1 MALILGINAFH
12 ADASA
17 VLLKDGVLVGA
28 IAEERI
34 NRVKHFAGF
43 PSLAI
48 QKLLTM
54 AGAKVTDLDHIAI
67 GRDGRANLLDKLA
80 FSLKNLSRI
89 SKLARQRL
97 ENRAQIRDIPE
108 LLAEA
113 TGVPRDAIKAR
124 VHHVEHHLCHAA
136 STFLPSGFE
145 RAAILTIDGF
155 GDFASVMTAV
165 GEGSRFKVLDR
176 VLFPH
181 SLGVFYSAICQFI
194 GYDKYGDEGK
204 VMGLAPYGKPTY
216 LDVMRDIVQLE
227 DDGRFS
233 LDLDYFIHHSEGV
246 DYGTTDDGHPTLA
259 PLYSPKLAE
268 RLGAPRVR
276 NSEITQRD
284 MDIAFSLQARFE
296 EVYFHIL
303 RHLHKV
309 TGLDALCVA
318 GGVSLNS
325 VGNGKIFQQTGFTKF
340 YAHPAAT
347 DDGTAFGAA
356 YFVHHITLGAP
367 RGEPIH
373 HAYFG
378 DAFTDDEIAQ
388 ALERHGL
395 LEIATR
401 LSDDD
406 ALCAETAKHVAAGK
420 VVGWFQGRMEWGP
433 RALGHRSI
441 VAHPGLPTMKDTLN
455 ARIKHREWFRPFAP
469 SILEERVGDY
479 FTESHPSPFM
489 MLVYPTLPAGR
500 EDIQA
505 TDHVDHTG
513 RLQSVS
519 KADAPLYYN
528 LISHFEKVTGIPVVL
543 NTSFNENEPI
553 VHTPDHAIDCY
564 LRTKMDV
571 LSIGHFVVTKP
582 QGQG

>member
-1 MALILGINAFH
+1 MANILGINAFH

-28 IAEERI
+28 IAEERL

-43 PSLAI
+43 PSMAI
-48 QKLLTM
+48 RKLLEMGGLTV
-54 AGAKVTDLDHIAI
+54 GELDHIAI
-67 GRDGRANLLDKLA
+67 GRDAKANLTDKIA
-80 FSLKNLSRI
+80 FSLQNLTRI

-97 ENRAQIRDIPE
+97 ENRANIKDIPE
-108 LLAEA
+108 LLAQA
-113 TGVPRDAIKAR
+113 CGVSRDAVKAR

-136 STFLPSGFE
+136 STYLPSGFD
-145 RAAILTIDGF
+145 RAAILSIDGF
-155 GDFASVMTAV
+155 GDFASTVTAI
-165 GEGSRFKVLDR
+165 GEGDRFKVLDR
-176 VLFPH
+176 ILFPH

-204 VMGLAPYGKPTY
+204 VMGLAPYGKPSY
-216 LDVMRDIVQLE
+216 LEAMRDIVRLE
-227 DDGRFS
+227 DEGRFS
-233 LDLDYFIHHSEGV
+233 LNLDYFIHHSEGV
-246 DYGTTDDGHPTLA
+246 DYGVTDEGHPTLA
-259 PLYSPKLAE
+259 PLYSEKLIE
-268 RLGAPRVR
+268 RFGTPRVR
-276 NSEITQRD
+276 GSEITQRD
-284 MDIAFSLQARFE
+284 MDLAFSMQARFE

-309 TGLDALCVA
+309 TGCDALCVA

-325 VGNGKIFQQTGFTKF
+325 VGNGKIFEQTGFKRF

-356 YFVHHITLGAP
+356 YFVHHLTLGNP

-373 HAYFG
+373 HGYFG
-378 DAFTDDEIAQ
+378 DAYDDEQIAE
-388 ALERHGL
+388 ALAKAGL
-395 LEIATR
+395 LERAEK
-401 LSDDD
+401 LDED
-406 ALCAETAKHVAAGK
+406 ALCTRTAKEVAQGK

-433 RALGHRSI
+433 RALGARSI
-441 VAHPGLPTMKDTLN
+441 VAHPGFPGMKDILN

-479 FTESHPSPFM
+479 FTETHPSPFM
-489 MLVYPTLPAGR
+489 MLVYRTRPQGR
-500 EDIQA
+500 DDISA

-519 KADAPLYYN
+519 RRDAPRYYK
-528 LISHFEKVTGIPVVL
+528 LIESFEKETGIPVIL

-553 VHTPDHAIDCY
+553 VCRPEEAIDCFM
-564 LRTKMDV
+564 RTKMDA
-571 LSIGHFVVTKP
+571 LAIGSFLIVK
-582 QGQG
+582 

>member
-1 MALILGINAFH
+1 VANILGINAFH

-28 IAEERI
+28 IAEERL

-43 PSLAI
+43 PAMAI
-48 QKLLTM
+48 RKLLEMGGLTV
-54 AGAKVTDLDHIAI
+54 GDLDHVAI
-67 GRDGRANLLDKLA
+67 GRDAKANLTDKIA
-80 FSLKNLSRI
+80 FSLQNLTRI

-97 ENRAQIRDIPE
+97 ENRANIKDIPE
-108 LLAEA
+108 LLAQA
-113 TGVPRDAIKAR
+113 CGVSRDTIKAR

-136 STFLPSGFE
+136 STYLPSGFD
-145 RAAILTIDGF
+145 RAAILSIDGF
-155 GDFASVMTAV
+155 GDFASTVTAL
-165 GEGSRFKVLDR
+165 GEGDRFKVLDR

-204 VMGLAPYGKPTY
+204 VMGLAPYGKPTW
-216 LDVMRDIVQLE
+216 LEAMRDIVRLE
-227 DDGRFS
+227 DEGRFS
-233 LDLDYFIHHSEGV
+233 LNLDYFIHHSEGV
-246 DYGTTDDGHPTLA
+246 DYGVTDEGHPTLA
-259 PLYSPKLAE
+259 PLYSEKLIE
-268 RLGAPRVR
+268 RFGTPRVR
-276 NSEITQRD
+276 GSEITQRD
-284 MDIAFSLQARFE
+284 MDLAFSMQARFE

-309 TGLDALCVA
+309 TGCDALCVA

-325 VGNGKIFQQTGFTKF
+325 VGNGKIFEQTGFKRF

-356 YFVHHITLGAP
+356 YFVHHLTLGNP

-373 HAYFG
+373 HGYFG
-378 DAFTDDEIAQ
+378 DEYSDEQIAE
-388 ALERHGL
+388 ALAKVGL
-395 LEIATR
+395 LEKAEKLDEDTLCTR
-401 LSDDD
+401 
-406 ALCAETAKHVAAGK
+406 TAKEVAHGK

-433 RALGHRSI
+433 RALGARSI
-441 VAHPGLPTMKDTLN
+441 VAHPGFPGMKDILN

-489 MLVYPTLPAGR
+489 MLVYRTRPQGR
-500 EDIQA
+500 DDISA

-519 KADAPLYYN
+519 RRDAPLYYK
-528 LISHFEKVTGIPVVL
+528 LISSFEKETGIPVIL

-553 VHTPDHAIDCY
+553 VCRPEEAIDCFM
-564 LRTKMDV
+564 RTKMDA
-571 LSIGHFVVTKP
+571 LAIGSYLIVK
-582 QGQG
+582 